1 MKRKSL
7 IMILIIETVLLTVLV
22 LLTKRL
28 PDMFSSIAAFPFE
41 QAADGL
47 KALSGG
53 GKLGSGLAAAVWIGL
68 SAVPAIVA
76 LRTKRAPETLWE
88 RIALFALSGVLLLTL
103 YGMVNPGLFRSPE
116 TAAIPN
122 SEKTIKAVFG
132 VSAWAF
138 IILYLVLRLIRL
150 FRTGE
155 KAQLLRYLRGI
166 LGVLCVFFT
175 GIGEIS
181 SVKGVFT
188 LTEVPEGIL
197 DKGLYVLRLIASLVP
212 YALDIL
218 VTVRALDLLDAA
230 GTEDQEGLPEA
241 SERLSRIAGLSLGV
255 TVALP
260 ALVDLIQILAMKRL
274 TDVSITAD
282 LPLTSIFFV
291 VMVLLFSRLLT
302 ENKRLRDESSLF
314 I

>member
-1 MKRKSL
+1 MKRKTL
-7 IMILIIETVLLTVLV
+7 ILILVIEAALLTILV
-22 LLTKRL
+22 LLTKKL
-28 PDMFSSIAAFPFE
+28 PNMFSSVAAFPFE

-47 KALSGG
+47 EALSGAG
-53 GKLGSGLAAAVWIGL
+53 RLGSGLAAAVWIGL
-68 SAVPAIVA
+68 SAVPAIGA
-76 LRTKRAPETLWE
+76 LRTKRTPETLWE
-88 RIALFALSGVLLLTL
+88 RAALFALSGVLLFTL

-116 TAAIPN
+116 TAAVPN
-122 SEKTIKAVFG
+122 SAKTIKAVFG
-132 VSAWAF
+132 ISVWSF

-155 KAQLLRYLRGI
+155 KTQLLKYLRGI
-166 LGVLCVFFT
+166 LGALCVLFT
-175 GIGEIS
+175 GIGVIS
-181 SVKGVFT
+181 SVKGV
-188 LTEVPEGIL
+188 LALSEAPEGTL
-197 DKGLYVLRLIASLVP
+197 DTGLYILRLIASLVP

-218 VTVRALDLLDAA
+218 VTARALDLLDAA

-241 SERLSRIAGLSLGV
+241 SERLSRVAGLTLGI
-255 TVALP
+255 TAALP
-260 ALVDLIQILAMKRL
+260 AVVNLIQIFAMKQL